1 MIIKFKQI
9 NKILLGETNLTSVTG
24 KPIINEVNTLQ
35 KTTRN
40 IAILVIMVFLWTFS
54 TAWAQEEES
63 EEKESPSSSYE
74 KLKVFSEIFSLV
86 ESNYVESVGSDELI
100 EGAIKGMVKA
110 LDPHSS
116 YLPPKSY
123 KNMLV
128 DTSGKF
134 GGLGI
139 EISVRKGLLTVVS
152 PIEDTPAF
160 NAGIKAGDKI
170 IKIEDESTLD
180 MTLTDAVNRLR
191 GETGSPVTITV
202 FRESLEAPKEFTIV
216 RAIIK
221 VRSVVS
227 KVYRNDIGYVKIRS
241 FSKNTSKDLDAAL
254 AEFAVKGVTKL
265 VLDVRNNPG
274 GLLNQ
279 AVEVSDRF
287 LKKENLIVY
296 TKGRT
301 DEQNM
306 RFTTH
311 DKVKRV
317 TYPMIILVN
326 GGSASASE
334 IVAGA
339 LQDLGRAVILGTTT
353 FGKGSVQT
361 IIPLTDGSA
370 LRLTTARYY
379 TPSGRVIQENGIT
392 PDIIVEMP
400 LEKEVEEE
408 DDKNKDSEE
417 KSKLRRYLRE
427 KDLKKHLKGKRS
439 FDGVDNGDDSDTE
452 EQEQEEIE
460 ANNTLEDE
468 LNKDRQLMTAVSLLE
483 GWEIMQKTLK
493 PSLKN
498 MVSAPSQISM
508 NEN

>member
-1 MIIKFKQI
+1 MIFMERQTKSNETFLFSRTVKII
-9 NKILLGETNLTSVTG
+9 SALSVSILLATG
-24 KPIINEVNTLQ
+24 TIVG
-35 KTTRN
+35 
-40 IAILVIMVFLWTFS
+40 
-54 TAWAQEEES
+54 AQEKDTENVA
-63 EEKESPSSSYE
+63 SYE
-74 KLKVFSEIFSLV
+74 KLKAFSEILSLV
-86 ESNYVESVGSDELI
+86 ESNYVDDVGTDDLI
-100 EGAIKGMVKA
+100 EGAIKGMVKT

-123 KNMLV
+123 KDMLV

-139 EISVRKGLLTVVS
+139 EISIRKGILTVVS
-152 PIEDTPAF
+152 PIEETPAF
-160 NAGIKAGDKI
+160 RSGIQAGDKI

-180 MTLTDAVNRLR
+180 MTLADAVSRLR
-191 GETGSPVTITV
+191 GKIGTPINITI
-202 FRESLEAPKEFTIV
+202 FRESLEVPKEFTIV
-216 RAIIK
+216 RDVIK
-221 VRSVVS
+221 VKSVVK
-227 KVYRNDIGYVKIRS
+227 KVYRNEIGYVKIRS
-241 FSKNTSKDLDAAL
+241 FSKTTSKDLDAAL
-254 AEFAVKGVTKL
+254 EEFEKQGVTKL

-301 DEQNM
+301 NEQNM

-311 DKVKRV
+311 DAVRRV
-317 TYPMIILVN
+317 TYPMIVLVN

-339 LQDLGRAVILGTTT
+339 LQDLGRAVILGTPT

-379 TPSGRVIQENGIT
+379 TPSGRVIQENGIK
-392 PDIIVEMP
+392 PDIVVEMP
-400 LEKEVEEE
+400 LVSEAKKKEDAEVGNTEK
-408 DDKNKDSEE
+408 D
-417 KSKLRRYLRE
+417 KLRRFIRE

-439 FDGVDNGDDSDTE
+439 FDGANDSEPEVKE
-452 EQEQEEIE
+452 EGGSE
-460 ANNTLEDE
+460 AEAASLEDE
-468 LNKDRQLMTAVSLLE
+468 VKKDLQLKTALALLE
-483 GWEIMQKTLK
+483 GWEIMKKTLK
-493 PSLKN
+493 G
-498 MVSAPSQISM
+498 APKRNELSITNQISM
-508 NEN
+508 NE

>member
-1 MIIKFKQI
+1 MTFAIGQPIK
-9 NKILLGETNLTSVTG
+9 
-24 KPIINEVNTLQ
+24 NEVKTLQ
-35 KTTRN
+35 NSTRK
-40 IAILVIMVFLWTFS
+40 IVILVLMLFLCTFNL
-54 TAWAQEEES
+54 AGAQETETDEQ
-63 EEKESPSSSYE
+63 KPSPNAYE

-86 ESNYVESVGSDELI
+86 ESNYVEGVEADELI

-160 NAGIKAGDKI
+160 NVGIKAGDKI

-180 MTLTDAVNRLR
+180 MTLTDAVERLR
-191 GETGSPVTITV
+191 GKTGTPVTITV

-254 AEFAVKGVTKL
+254 ADFAQKGVTKL

-400 LEKEVEEE
+400 VEKEVDEE

-439 FDGVDNGDDSDTE
+439 FDGVDNGDGTETEDTE
-452 EQEQEEIE
+452 EKQVE
-460 ANNTLEDE
+460 ADNTLEEE
-468 LNKDRQLMTAVSLLE
+468 LTKDRQLMTAVSLLE

-493 PSLKN
+493 PLPRN
-498 MVSAPSQISM
+498 LVSTPSQMSM
-508 NEN
+508 NDN

>member
-1 MIIKFKQI
+1 MINFSGDTI
-9 NKILLGETNLTSVTG
+9 LTSPERQT
-24 KPIINEVNTLQ
+24 KAN
-35 KTTRN
+35 KTNSFPRAVGLALLLALFFVAGAGTV
-40 IAILVIMVFLWTFS
+40 AI
-54 TAWAQEEES
+54 AQEEDGGQ
-63 EEKESPSSSYE
+63 EKSSMKNYE
-74 KLKVFSEIFSLV
+74 KLKAFSEILSLV
-86 ESNYVESVGSDELI
+86 ESSYVEEVDSEDLI
-100 EGAIKGMVKA
+100 DGAISGMVKS

-123 KNMLV
+123 KDMLV

-139 EISVRKGLLTVVS
+139 EISLRKGILTVVS
-152 PIEDTPAF
+152 PIEETPAF
-160 NAGIKAGDKI
+160 KAGIQAGDKI

-180 MTLTDAVNRLR
+180 MTLTDAVSRLR
-191 GETGSPVTITV
+191 GKTGDPVTITI
-202 FRESLEAPKEFTIV
+202 FRESLDEPREYTIV
-216 RAIIK
+216 RDIIK

-241 FSKNTSKDLDAAL
+241 FSKSTSADLDSAL
-254 AEFAVKGVTKL
+254 AEFKRIGVSKL
-265 VLDVRNNPG
+265 ILDVRNNPG

-301 DEQNM
+301 NEQNM

-311 DKVKRV
+311 DKVNRV
-317 TYPMIILVN
+317 SYPMIVLVN

-339 LQDLGRAVILGTTT
+339 LQDLGRAIILGTTT

-379 TPSGRVIQENGIT
+379 TPSGRVIQENGIE
-392 PDIIVEMP
+392 PDIVVEMP
-400 LEKEVEEE
+400 LRSELKKDEENEAKKNPDKE
-408 DDKNKDSEE
+408 
-417 KSKLRRYLRE
+417 KLRRYLRE
-427 KDLKKHLKGKRS
+427 KDLKKHLKGKKS
-439 FDGVDNGDDSDTE
+439 FDGVDERSSTE
-452 EQEQEEIE
+452 IEQEEAKAREKKKAETNASLE
-460 ANNTLEDE
+460 AE
-468 LNKDRQLMTAVSLLE
+468 LKKDPQLKTALALLE
-483 GWEIMQKTLK
+483 GWDIMKRTLK
-493 PSLKN
+493 STPRRGESLVRN
-498 MVSAPSQISM
+498 QISL
-508 NEN
+508 NE

>member
-1 MIIKFKQI
+1 
-9 NKILLGETNLTSVTG
+9 LGDTNLTSLEQQTKSNKAFLFPKAVAIIGMLAVSIILASGAFAIAEERDTG
-24 KPIINEVNTLQ
+24 K
-35 KTTRN
+35 K
-40 IAILVIMVFLWTFS
+40 
-54 TAWAQEEES
+54 
-63 EEKESPSSSYE
+63 KSSIKNYE
-74 KLKVFSEIFSLV
+74 KLKAFSEILSLV
-86 ESNYVESVGSDELI
+86 ESSYVEEVDSEDLI
-100 EGAIKGMVKA
+100 NGAISGMVKS

-139 EISVRKGLLTVVS
+139 EISIKKGILTVVS
-152 PIEDTPAF
+152 PIEETPAF
-160 NAGIKAGDKI
+160 KVGIQAGDKI

-180 MTLTDAVNRLR
+180 MTLTDAVSRLR
-191 GETGSPVTITV
+191 GKTGEPITITI
-202 FRESLEAPKEFTIV
+202 FRESLDAPKEYTIV
-216 RAIIK
+216 RDIIK
-221 VRSVVS
+221 VRSVVK

-241 FSKNTSKDLDAAL
+241 FSKSTSADLDTAL
-254 AEFAVKGVTKL
+254 AEFQRIGVSRL
-265 VLDVRNNPG
+265 ILDVRNNPG

-301 DEQNM
+301 NEQNM

-311 DKVKRV
+311 DKVNRV
-317 TYPMIILVN
+317 SYPMIVLVN

-339 LQDLGRAVILGTTT
+339 LQDLGRAIILGTTT

-379 TPSGRVIQENGIT
+379 TPSGRIIQENGIE

-400 LEKEVEEE
+400 FPSELKEDEKDGEKKNPEKE
-408 DDKNKDSEE
+408 
-417 KSKLRRYLRE
+417 KLRRYLRE
-427 KDLKKHLKGKRS
+427 KDLKKHLKGKKS
-439 FDGVDNGDDSDTE
+439 YDGVDERDST
-452 EQEQEEIE
+452 EIE
-460 ANNTLEDE
+460 KEEAKAKEKEKAEDNALLEAE
-468 LNKDRQLMTAVSLLE
+468 LKKDPQLKTALALLE
-483 GWEIMQKTLK
+483 GWDIMKKTLK
-493 PSLKN
+493 STPKRDDSLIRN
-498 MVSAPSQISM
+498 QISM
-508 NEN
+508 KK

>member
-1 MIIKFKQI
+1 MERQTKP
-9 NKILLGETNLTSVTG
+9 NKTLLFSRAVKLISMLSILILLG
-24 KPIINEVNTLQ
+24 
-35 KTTRN
+35 
-40 IAILVIMVFLWTFS
+40 
-54 TAWAQEEES
+54 TATPMMAQEET
-63 EEKESPSSSYE
+63 ESPPANSYE
-74 KLKVFSEIFSLV
+74 KLKAFSEILSLV
-86 ESNYVESVGSDELI
+86 ESNYVEEVGSDELI
-100 EGAIKGMVKA
+100 EGAIKGMVKT

-123 KNMLV
+123 KDMLV

-139 EISVRKGLLTVVS
+139 EISIRKGVLTVVS
-152 PIEDTPAF
+152 PIEETPAF
-160 NAGIKAGDKI
+160 KAGIKAGDKI

-180 MTLTDAVNRLR
+180 MTLTDAVTRLR
-191 GETGSPVTITV
+191 GKTGTPINITI
-202 FRESLEAPKEFTIV
+202 FRETLDAPKEFTIV
-216 RAIIK
+216 RDIIK
-221 VRSVVS
+221 VRSVIK
-227 KVYRNDIGYVKIRS
+227 KVYRDEIGYVKIRS
-241 FSKNTSKDLDAAL
+241 FSKATSRDLDTAL
-254 AEFAVKGVTKL
+254 EEFEKKGVTKL

-301 DEQNM
+301 NEQNM

-317 TYPMIILVN
+317 TYPMIVLVN

-339 LQDLGRAVILGTTT
+339 LQDLGRAVILGTPT

-379 TPSGRVIQENGIT
+379 TPSGRVIQENGIE
-392 PDIIVEMP
+392 PDIVVEMP
-400 LEKEVEEE
+400 LPSEVIEEE
-408 DDKNKDSEE
+408 DEKTKEE
-417 KSKLRRYLRE
+417 KAEKDKLRRFIRE

-439 FDGVDNGDDSDTE
+439 IDGVSDE
-452 EQEQEEIE
+452 EPEASEEGESEE
-460 ANNTLEDE
+460 AKEAAATLEDE
-468 LNKDRQLMTAVSLLE
+468 VKKDPQLRTALALLE
-483 GWEIMQKTLK
+483 GWEIMKRTLK
-493 PSLKN
+493 STPKRNEISVTN
-498 MVSAPSQISM
+498 QISM
-508 NEN
+508 NE

>member
-1 MIIKFKQI
+1 MTSVIDKPSDIKARIFSKVMRVVFVLTTV
-9 NKILLGETNLTSVTG
+9 ILLGVSGTAGAEENDKDSKKIST
-24 KPIINEVNTLQ
+24 
-35 KTTRN
+35 KT
-40 IAILVIMVFLWTFS
+40 
-54 TAWAQEEES
+54 
-63 EEKESPSSSYE
+63 YE
-74 KLKVFSEIFSLV
+74 KLKAFSEILSLV
-86 ESNYVESVGSDELI
+86 ESNYVESVESDALI
-100 EGAIKGMVKA
+100 DGAIKGMVKA

-139 EISVRKGLLTVVS
+139 EISVRKGILTVVS

-180 MTLTDAVNRLR
+180 MTLTDAVERLR
-191 GETGSPVTITV
+191 GETGSPVNITI
-202 FRESLEAPKEFTIV
+202 FRETLDAPKEYTIV

-221 VRSVVS
+221 VRSVVK

-254 AEFAVKGVTKL
+254 AEFERKGVSKL

-339 LQDLGRAVILGTTT
+339 LQDLGRAVIVGTTT

-379 TPSGRVIQENGIT
+379 TPSGRVIQENGIE

-400 LEKEVEEE
+400 LESELKE
-408 DDKNKDSEE
+408 DDEKKESEE
-417 KSKLRRYLRE
+417 KTKLRKFLRE

-439 FDGVDNGDDSDTE
+439 FDGVDNGDNSDVKDSEQAENEASNNLE
-452 EQEQEEIE
+452 E
-460 ANNTLEDE
+460 E
-468 LNKDRQLMTAVSLLE
+468 LKKDRQLMTAVSLLE
-483 GWEIMQKTLK
+483 GWDIMQKTLK
-493 PSLKN
+493 PSPKN
-498 MVSAPSQISM
+498 INSVPSQISM

>member
-1 MIIKFKQI
+1 
-9 NKILLGETNLTSVTG
+9 LGDTNLTSPEQQTKYNKAFLFPKAVATIG
-24 KPIINEVNTLQ
+24 MLAVLIILGSGVFA
-35 KTTRN
+35 
-40 IAILVIMVFLWTFS
+40 IA
-54 TAWAQEEES
+54 EEMDAD
-63 EEKESPSSSYE
+63 KKKSSIKNYE
-74 KLKVFSEIFSLV
+74 KLKAFSEILSLV
-86 ESNYVESVGSDELI
+86 ESSYVEEVDSEDLI
-100 EGAIKGMVKA
+100 DGAISGMVKS

-123 KNMLV
+123 KDMLV

-139 EISVRKGLLTVVS
+139 EISIKKGILTVVS
-152 PIEDTPAF
+152 PIEETPAF
-160 NAGIKAGDKI
+160 KAGIQAGDKI

-180 MTLTDAVNRLR
+180 MTLTDAVSRLR
-191 GETGSPVTITV
+191 GKTGEPITITI
-202 FRESLEAPKEFTIV
+202 FRASLDAPKEYTIV
-216 RAIIK
+216 RDIIK
-221 VRSVVS
+221 VRSVVK

-241 FSKNTSKDLDAAL
+241 FSKSTSTDLDAAL
-254 AEFAVKGVTKL
+254 AEFQRIGVSRL
-265 VLDVRNNPG
+265 ILDVRNNPG

-301 DEQNM
+301 NEQNM

-311 DKVKRV
+311 DKVNRV
-317 TYPMIILVN
+317 SYPMIVLVN

-339 LQDLGRAVILGTTT
+339 LQDLGRAIILGTTT

-379 TPSGRVIQENGIT
+379 TPSGRIIQENGIE

-400 LEKEVEEE
+400 LQSELKEDEEGEEKKNPEKE
-408 DDKNKDSEE
+408 
-417 KSKLRRYLRE
+417 KLRRYLRE
-427 KDLKKHLKGKRS
+427 KDLKKHLKGKKS
-439 FDGVDNGDDSDTE
+439 FDGVDERDPTE
-452 EQEQEEIE
+452 IEQEEAKAKEKEKAEDSALLE
-460 ANNTLEDE
+460 AE
-468 LNKDRQLMTAVSLLE
+468 LKKDPQLKTALALLE
-483 GWEIMQKTLK
+483 GWDIMKKTLK
-493 PSLKN
+493 SNPKREESLIGN
-498 MVSAPSQISM
+498 QISM
-508 NEN
+508 KE

>member
-1 MIIKFKQI
+1 M
-9 NKILLGETNLTSVTG
+9 TSVLT
-24 KPIINEVNTLQ
+24 KPIIDKLNLSY
-35 KTTRN
+35 KATRI
-40 IAILVIMVFLWTFS
+40 IAILVMMIFLGTGS
-54 TAWAQEEES
+54 IAGAQEDEAGGKRS
-63 EEKESPSSSYE
+63 ATITYE
-74 KLKVFSEIFSLV
+74 KLKVFSEILSLV
-86 ESNYVESVGSDELI
+86 ESNYVESVGSDDLI

-139 EISVRKGLLTVVS
+139 EISIRKGLLTVVS

-180 MTLTDAVNRLR
+180 MTLTDAVSKLR
-191 GETGSPVTITV
+191 GETGAPITITIY
-202 FRESLEAPKEFTIV
+202 RDSLDAPKEYTIV

-221 VRSVVS
+221 VRSIVS
-227 KVYRNDIGYVKIRS
+227 KIYRDEIGYVKIRS

-254 AEFAVKGVTKL
+254 AEFELKGVTKL

-379 TPSGRVIQENGIT
+379 TPSGRVIQENGIK

-400 LEKEVEEE
+400 LEKEVKE
-408 DDKNKDSEE
+408 DDKKKDSEE
-417 KSKLRRYLRE
+417 KAKLRRYLRE

-439 FDGVDNGDDSDTE
+439 FDGVDNGNGSDPATE
-452 EQEQEEIE
+452 EAEKKSEEQKE
-460 ANNTLEDE
+460 ADSTLEAE
-468 LNKDRQLMTAVSLLE
+468 LAKDRQLMTAVSLLE

-493 PSLKN
+493 PSIKKMN
-498 MVSAPSQISM
+498 SSASQISM
-508 NEN
+508 NNN